1 MLGFPN
7 FFAPN
12 KDREKDRWYLRG
24 IDQTVFPES
33 SIYIYDRYEKLLSIF
48 DANDRGW
55 DRTVGNIPSISTD
68 YWYIVELKDVSGGKL
83 IYKGH
88 FSLVRR

>member
-12 KDREKDRWYLRG
+12 KDREKDRWYVRG

-33 SIYIYDRYEKLLSIF
+33 SIYIYDRYDKLLSIF
-48 DANDRGW
+48 DANDRG
-55 DRTVGNIPSISTD
+55 
-68 YWYIVELKDVSGGKL
+68 
-83 IYKGH
+83 
-88 FSLVRR
+88 